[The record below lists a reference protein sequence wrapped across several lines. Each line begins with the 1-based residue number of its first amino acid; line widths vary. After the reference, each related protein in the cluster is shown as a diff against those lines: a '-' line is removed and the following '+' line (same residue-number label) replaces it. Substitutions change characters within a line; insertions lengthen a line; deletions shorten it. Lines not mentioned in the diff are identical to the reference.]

1 MRNFHSVRGLAAGLL
16 ATSALCVPGFAL
28 AQQAAPTQDGEASQ
42 VDEIVVT
49 GQRAAVR
56 AAIAVKRA
64 EFEVMDAVSSDDI
77 GKLPDHN
84 TAAAL
89 RRIPGVSVQEDQ
101 GEPRFPVLRGLTST
115 YNRTTIDGAIVASV
129 DETARTVPLDIVP
142 SVMAG
147 RVEVIKTVTPENDG
161 NAIGGV
167 INITT
172 RSALDVG
179 RPFFNGMASY
189 GVYEQHGDVR
199 NDDPSYRLSF
209 ATGTTFGANDEWGVV
224 VGASHEQLDYD
235 IPQMEVADP
244 SVREYTAAGAPVN
257 SGAANG
263 NGIQVPTQARLF
275 WYNNTKT
282 RDGVNGKIEWRPNAS
297 FHWEASGLW
306 AHMEDDE
313 ERIEYRV
320 EPVGNVTNQTATSGT
335 FASGRGII
343 GLNQPITKREISLAR
358 TAFQWDATSQWAID
372 GSLVYSHAKMEQP
385 NTSVTFT
392 TRDAQAAN
400 YGFNYDTSGFFPV
413 FTPRTAGLTTAS
425 NYFLTQY
432 RESLVQS
439 FENTTQIN
447 LNAAFDD
454 GGADRNLKAKVGLAL
469 RTSDRDYQNAR
480 TDYANSAFNF
490 DSVDR
495 PGPTELIHGNLVW
508 ARIDVASTYDYFN
521 ANRASFSTSVAA
533 RTGDYDV
540 SEDVSAGFGQASY
553 RIGNLTILGGVR
565 YEKTEVESHA
575 FQVKTTAAIPATPTT
590 PAVPASTTVAPVSNA
605 GDYDNWLPSVHM
617 RWDILSNL
625 TARAAWTNTI
635 GRPNYASLAGAEN
648 VSVNGGIYTMSRGNP
663 NLQPRESEG
672 FDLSLEYYPHDGLIS
687 VAVFSKDITNEIFT
701 STSLEQIEIDGQV
714 RDVTVSTPR
723 NASGATI
730 RGIEL
735 AFQQE
740 LSMLPAPFDGFGVS
754 ANATFLDTDFT
765 FLTNGG
771 TVERHHSLFLQPSTT
786 TNESIYYQRGP
797 FEAKISH
804 NYIGGFLE
812 TVNDTIPNADQF
824 WKGRHLYDASV
835 SWRTDRGVTV
845 FFEAQNLSNSGRQE
859 NTGPGQRYLQESAEY
874 GRTFWVGLS
883 AAF

>member
-16 ATSALCVPGFAL
+16 ATSALCAPGLAF
-28 AQQAAPTQDGEASQ
+28 AQQAAPAPQDDASQ
-42 VDEIVVT
+42 VDEVVVT

-129 DETARTVPLDIVP
+129 DDTARTVPLDIVP

-172 RSALDVG
+172 RSPLDVG

-209 ATGTTFGANDEWGVV
+209 AAGTTFGANDEWGVV

-257 SGAANG
+257 SGAATG
-263 NGIQVPTQARLF
+263 NGIQVPTQSRLF

-313 ERIEYRV
+313 ERIEYRI
-320 EPVGNVTNQTATSGT
+320 EPVGNVTAQTATSGT

-358 TAFQWDATSQWAID
+358 TAFQWDASNQWAID

-400 YGFNYDTSGFFPV
+400 YGFSYDTSGFFPV

-432 RESLVQS
+432 RDSLVQS
-439 FENTTQIN
+439 FENTAQFN

-454 GGADRNLKAKVGLAL
+454 GGAERNLKAKFGLAL
-469 RTSDRDYQNAR
+469 RTSDRDYQSAR
-480 TDYANSAFNF
+480 TDYANSAMTF

-495 PGPTELIHGNLVW
+495 PGPTQLIHGNLVW
-508 ARIDVASTYDYFN
+508 ARIDVASTYDYFA
-521 ANRASFSTSVAA
+521 ANRSSFTRTVAA
-533 RTGDYDV
+533 RSGDYSV
-540 SEDVSAGFGQASY
+540 SEDVSAAYGQASY
-553 RIGNLTILGGVR
+553 RIGTFTALAGVR
-565 YEKTEVESHA
+565 YEKTEVSADA
-575 FQVKTTAAIPATPTT
+575 FSVRSGVVT
-590 PAVPASTTVAPVSNA
+590 PVSNG
-605 GDYDNWLPSVHM
+605 GDYDNWLPSVHL
-617 RWDILSNL
+617 RWDVLDNL
-625 TARAAWTNTI
+625 TVRAAWTNTI
-635 GRPNYASLAGAEN
+635 GRPNFGSLAGAEN
-648 VSVNGGIYTMSRGNP
+648 VTVTGGVYTMSRGNP
-663 NLQPRESEG
+663 DLKPRESEG
-672 FDLSLEYYPHDGLIS
+672 FDLSVEYYPHDGLIS
-687 VAVFSKDITNEIFT
+687 LAVFSKDITNEIFT
-701 STSLEQIEIDGQV
+701 STSIERLDIDGAT
-714 RDVTVSTPR
+714 RDVTVTTPR
-723 NASGATI
+723 NASGAEI

-740 LSMLPAPFDGFGVS
+740 LYFLSAPFDGFGVS

-771 TVERHHSLFLQPSTT
+771 TVERHHGLFLQPSTT

-835 SWRTDRGVTV
+835 SWRTDRGMTV

>member
-1 MRNFHSVRGLAAGLL
+1 MTVRFLSSRRFAAVLL
-16 ATSALCVPGFAL
+16 ATTALASPAL
-28 AQQAAPTQDGEASQ
+28 AQQVETDPEATS

-49 GQRAAVR
+49 GQRAAQR
-56 AAIAVKRA
+56 AAIAVKRS
-64 EFEVMDAVSSDDI
+64 EFEVMDVISSDDI

-129 DETARTVPLDIVP
+129 DEAARTVPLDIVP

-147 RVEVIKTVTPENDG
+147 QVQVIKTVTPENDA

-172 RSALDVG
+172 RSAFDAG

-189 GVYEQHGDVR
+189 GWYERHGDVR
-199 NDDPSYRLSF
+199 NDEPSYRLSF
-209 ATGTTFGANDEWGVV
+209 ATGRTFGANDEWGVV
-224 VGASHEQLDYD
+224 IGASHEQLDYD
-235 IPQMEVADP
+235 IPQVEAADP
-244 SVREYTAAGAPVN
+244 SVREYTATGAPTT
-257 SGAANG
+257 SGSATG
-263 NGIQVPTQARLF
+263 NGIQVPTQVRLF

-282 RDGVNGKIEWRPNAS
+282 RDGVNGKIEWRPNAD
-297 FHWEASGLW
+297 FHWEGSGLW

-358 TAFQWDATSQWAID
+358 TSFRWDATPQWLLD
-372 GSLVYSHAKMEQP
+372 GSLVYSHAKLETP

-400 YGFNYDTSGFFPV
+400 YGFSYNTSGFFPV

-432 RESLVQS
+432 RDSLVQS
-439 FENTTQIN
+439 FENTSQFN

-454 GGADRNLKAKVGLAL
+454 GGAERNLKAKLGLSL

-480 TDYANSAFNF
+480 TDYANTAFNF

-495 PGPTELIHGNLVW
+495 PGPTELIQGNLVW

-521 ANRASFSTSVAA
+521 ANRASFTRTVAA
-533 RTGDYDV
+533 RSGDYSV
-540 SEDVSAGFGQASY
+540 SEDVSAAYGQASY
-553 RIGNLTILGGVR
+553 RVGTFTALAGVR
-565 YEKTEVESHA
+565 YEKTEVSADA
-575 FQVKTTAAIPATPTT
+575 FSIRSGVVT
-590 PAVPASTTVAPVSNA
+590 PVSNE
-605 GDYDNWLPSVHM
+605 GDYDNWLPSVHL
-617 RWDILSNL
+617 RWDILDNL

-635 GRPNYASLAGAEN
+635 GRPNYSSLAGAEN
-648 VSVNGGIYTMSRGNP
+648 VTVTGGVYTLSRGNP
-663 NLQPRESEG
+663 TLQPRESEG
-672 FDLSLEYYPHDGLIS
+672 FDLSLEYYPRDGLVS
-687 VAVFSKDITNEIFT
+687 VAVFSKDIKNEIFT
-701 STSLEQIEIDGQV
+701 STSLERLELDGQI
-714 RDVTVSTPR
+714 RDVTVTTPR
-723 NASGATI
+723 NASGAEI
-730 RGIEL
+730 YGIEL

-740 LSMLPAPFDGFGVS
+740 LYFLPEPFDGFGVS

-765 FLTNGG
+765 FLTNNG
-771 TVERHHSLFLQPSTT
+771 TVERHHSLFLQPGTT

-835 SWRTDRGVTV
+835 SWRFDQGVTV
-845 FFEAQNLSNSGRQE
+845 FFEAQNLSDSARQE
-859 NTGPGQRYLQESAEY
+859 NTGPGARFLQESAEY
-874 GRTFWVGLS
+874 GRTFWLGASVS
-883 AAF
+883 F